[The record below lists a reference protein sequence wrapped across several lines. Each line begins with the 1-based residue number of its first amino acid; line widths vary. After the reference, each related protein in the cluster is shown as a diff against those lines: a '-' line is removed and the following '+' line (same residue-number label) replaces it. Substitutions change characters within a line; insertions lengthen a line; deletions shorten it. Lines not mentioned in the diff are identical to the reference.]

1 VFRHRKQGVGH
12 VLLFVGFADLLFW
25 TCVRRDGAMIAALQ
39 SRRHMQLHHS
49 TWPEVEAYLARSK
62 AILIPIRSTGQHGT
76 NGLLGTDALCP
87 EIIGKRA
94 GDEAGFLVG
103 PTFNVGQ
110 AQHHMGFPGTIT
122 LRPSTMIAAMLDW
135 AQSLTRHGFERIY
148 WLNGHGGNIATIT
161 AAFSEIYHGVSF
173 YRSGA
178 NHPPPRWSL
187 RNWEEL
193 AGLMDICGQL
203 LPVGEGSH
211 ATPSEVSVTW
221 FGYPQA
227 VKSVAMTPR
236 IAPTRPILD
245 AEDYRRRFPD
255 GRIGS
260 DPSQA
265 TVEAGEKIVAAAV
278 KGVIAEFKQFADN

>member
-1 VFRHRKQGVGH
+1 
-12 VLLFVGFADLLFW
+12 
-25 TCVRRDGAMIAALQ
+25 
-39 SRRHMQLHHS
+39 MQLHLS
-49 TWPEVEAYLARSK
+49 TWPEVEAYLAKSK
-62 AILIPIRSTGQHGT
+62 AILIPIGSTEQHGP

-110 AQHHMGFPGTIT
+110 AQHHMGFAGTIT
-122 LRPSTMIAAMLDW
+122 LRPSTMIAAMMDW

-161 AAFSEIYHGVSF
+161 AAFSEIYHGVTFDKS
-173 YRSGA
+173 RDDRAGA
-178 NHPPPRWSL
+178 NHSPLRCSL
-187 RNWEEL
+187 RNWWEL
-193 AGLMDICGQL
+193 PGVMDLCRQL
-203 LPVGEGSH
+203 FPVGEGSH

-221 FGYPQA
+221 FGFPQA
-227 VKSVAMTPR
+227 VKQVAMSPR
-236 IAPTRPILD
+236 IAPTGPILD
-245 AEDYRRRFPD
+245 ADDYRRRFPD

-265 TVEAGEKIVAAAV
+265 STEAGGKIVAAAV
-278 KGVIAEFKQFADN
+278 KAVIAEFRSFASS